1 MNKLFIIYFLKFD
14 IFNIDLKI
22 SQSYDFIF
30 KFHIKFY

>member
-1 MNKLFIIYFLKFD
+1 MNKLFIIYFFKFD
-14 IFNIDLKI
+14 IFNTDFKI